1 METEREYTTPRIIP
15 FSFNEKIIHRFL
27 FKVFSLKDM
36 SFFNGKIGIAISLFH
51 YGKHTQNDIYI
62 DFANDLIDGY
72 LANVDKRIGFSFA
85 SGLSGIGWAIEY
97 LIQHKLVEGI
107 SHEACKDIDDFIMS
121 VNIRRMTN
129 LSLEEGL
136 EGILHYILARIKG
149 NKNQNSPFPFDELFM
164 QDVQNKLLAI
174 EASQIP
180 SMLNSLI
187 NDFQND
193 CSLYKLDIIPFINK
207 EIIIEESDIAQA
219 NLGLNKGLA
228 GRLLYSTIED
238 RK

>member
-1 METEREYTTPRIIP
+1 MKTEREHTTTRLTS
-15 FSFNEKIIHRFL
+15 FTFNEKIIHSFL
-27 FKVFSLKDM
+27 FKAFSLKDM

-51 YGKHTQNDIYI
+51 YGKHTQNNIYI

-72 LANVDKRIGFSFA
+72 LANVDKRIGFSFV

-129 LSLEEGL
+129 ISLEEGM

-149 NKNQNSPFPFDELFM
+149 NKNQNSPPPFDELFI
-164 QDVQNKLLAI
+164 QDVQYKLLTI
-174 EASQIP
+174 ETFKISP
-180 SMLNSLI
+180 MLNSLI
-187 NDFQND
+187 NYFQND

-207 EIIIEESDIAQA
+207 DTIIEESDIAQA

-228 GRLLYSTIED
+228 GRLLYSTIGD
-238 RK
+238 RR